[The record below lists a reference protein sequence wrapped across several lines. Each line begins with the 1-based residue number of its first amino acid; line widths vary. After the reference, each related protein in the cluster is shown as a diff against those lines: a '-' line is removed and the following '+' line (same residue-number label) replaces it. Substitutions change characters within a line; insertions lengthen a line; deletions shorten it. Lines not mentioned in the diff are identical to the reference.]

1 MSSSTS
7 SSETQISN
15 DEVPSFREIR
25 EYARDSLDVDHHDVH
40 PIAGLIKD
48 SEIRHK
54 LVFMSETYDPK
65 AHEDLPPTF
74 WETKFA
80 RKAVMKYATDV
91 ATKAIEEGN
100 LSQVSYMTG
109 IPSYK
114 SDVSG
119 VHAINSLADWLIN
132 SDNCKLI
139 YCAALMGKGK
149 TDFALL
155 LFEIIYDHFQR
166 VEEASK
172 EVAEDSVRDARD
184 DVIGKY
190 RSLAAEE
197 LEVREDDVYH
207 DGDGVFKTHDS
218 EDDSS
223 VVFEEADFNSSSWK
237 TGVSTPEFAANFTF
251 SAPADLDVEVSEFS
265 RFSELVEWAESGS
278 HDDNRWFIFDEAS
291 TELTA
296 QSGANAQNVAE
307 VFAPF
312 VKKMRKC
319 GVNMIVIGHDRGD
332 VHPAVRAI
340 ASFIDKTSLK
350 SASVY
355 DGIKSREPHG
365 HVLSVSGIP
374 ETSWNYDTEDTA
386 DWEWDEAVSVDDE
399 VTEVDGIS
407 EDEWKEWRDERIAA
421 IYGSTDLTQAEVGTF
436 FGVSRSRVAQVCDEL
451 NRDEMDVRKAPNNPS
466 VSAD

>member
-7 SSETQISN
+7 SSEEIAS

-25 EYARDSLDVDHHDVH
+25 EYARGSLDVDHHDVH

-54 LVFMSETYDPK
+54 LVFMAETYDPK

-119 VHAINSLADWLIN
+119 VHAINSLANWLIN

-155 LFEIIYDHFQR
+155 LFEIIHDHFR
-166 VEEASK
+166 RIEEST
-172 EVAEDSVRDARD
+172 DAP
-184 DVIGKY
+184 V
-190 RSLAAEE
+190 
-197 LEVREDDVYH
+197 
-207 DGDGVFKTHDS
+207 
-218 EDDSS
+218 
-223 VVFEEADFNSSSWK
+223 N
-237 TGVSTPEFAANFTF
+237 TPEFAANFTF

-265 RFSELVEWAESGS
+265 RFSELVDWAESGS

-421 IYGSTDLTQAEVGTF
+421 IYGSTDLSQSDVGTF
-436 FGVSRSRVAQVCDEL
+436 FGVSQTHVSNVLKDIEREEIGVE
-451 NRDEMDVRKAPNNPS
+451 KAPANPRA
-466 VSAD
+466 SAD